1 MTAVHEAEITA
12 GRVGAEPSAADW
24 FHTRDLGAGVVLI
37 AEPGHVNSFLVI
49 GAERALLF
57 DTGMGI
63 ASIGEA
69 VAALTDLPVLAVNSH
84 DHLDHRG
91 GNADLVENAALV
103 DLEDL
108 CAHPAGRHDAV
119 DPAYLAAYATAMGA
133 VHADHETYRRLDAS
147 AFFAVGD
154 LPRMHAL
161 PDLGGWQVGAV
172 PPTRR
177 LADGERIDL
186 GGRTLRVLHTPGHSP
201 DGLALWDEATGTLLA
216 GDTVLAAAHWL
227 HGEGADVAAF
237 DGTLQRLAALRPA
250 RVLVAH
256 NLRHELPGDAVER
269 VAAAVRAVRSGSSV
283 GRPGHDLLGGPAC
296 RHDVDGVVLLTPS
309 EAS

>member
-1 MTAVHEAEITA
+1 MTAVQEAEFVA
-12 GRVGAEPSAADW
+12 GRIPAQPAAADW
-24 FHTRDLGAGVVLI
+24 FHTRDLGSGVLLI
-37 AEPGHVNSFLVI
+37 AEPGHVNAFLVL

-63 ASIGEA
+63 ASIGEV

-91 GNADLVENAALV
+91 GNADLVENADLV
-103 DLEDL
+103 ALEDL

-119 DPAYLAAYATAMGA
+119 GAEYLASYAAALVA
-133 VHADHETYRRLDAS
+133 VHADHEAYRRLDEN

-154 LPRMHAL
+154 LPRMHPI
-161 PDLGGWQVGAV
+161 PDLSRWRVGAV
-172 PPTRR
+172 APTRR
-177 LADGERIDL
+177 LDDGEPIDL
-186 GGRTLRVLHTPGHSP
+186 GGRRLRVLHTPGHSP

-227 HGEGADVAAF
+227 HVDGADLGAF
-237 DGTLQRLAALRPA
+237 DDTLRRLAALRPA

-256 NLRHELPGDAVER
+256 NLRHELPGDAVDR
-269 VAAAVRAVRSGSSV
+269 VAAAVRAVRSGRSV
-283 GRPGHDLLGGPAC
+283 GRLGHDLLGGPAC

-309 EAS
+309 EDS